1 MTGSLEGDKVEQGGF
16 NGVSRDEEAVVLKDS
31 SLCSVLVIWSI
42 KFEDA
47 IYLFIAKSLSDV
59 FSFVLCKDDTVE
71 LGVQGDIL
79 G

>member
-1 MTGSLEGDKVEQGGF
+1 M
-16 NGVSRDEEAVVLKDS
+16 VLKDS
-31 SLCSVLVIWSI
+31 SLCSVLVIWSM
-42 KFEDA
+42 KVEDA

-59 FSFVLCKDDTVE
+59 FSFVFCKDDPVE